1 MSNIINKIKRTV
13 LVVDDEIINQE
24 ILKEILSSK
33 YDVITA
39 NNGLDA
45 IHELTTQ
52 SKPISLIMLDI
63 NMPKMD
69 GIEFLEILK
78 EKNNKKIPVIVMT
91 SEHDTELKSLELG
104 AADFIKKPFE
114 MPEII
119 LARVNK
125 SIELFEDRIIINAS
139 ERDEVTQVYN
149 KNVFKEYVLKLDE
162 YNPDKKMDL
171 NVLDIEN
178 FQIINE
184 IYGKE
189 KSDEIIRHIADI
201 LKKEVKELDG
211 IVGRLEDEYFVL
223 YHRHLKDYK
232 KLTHTFEEILEEK
245 YGITGVH
252 FKLGVYEIDDKS
264 IKPEVRINRAKLLC
278 DHVGKDNHDNYL
290 IYNKIE
296 QDNSLYLEQ
305 LSYDFNNAIKNKEFV
320 VYYQPKY
327 NIEGNMPIISSAEAL
342 VRWNHHK
349 FGLISPKIFIPLL
362 EEKYLIKELDKYVW
376 EEAIKQLS
384 IWKKENKK
392 YVPIS
397 INISRVDMVDESIV
411 DCLLSLIKKYDID
424 SSYIYLEITESA
436 YNSDISQLLNIIT
449 KLRENGFKIELDDFG
464 SGYSSLNSL
473 ATIPFDVLKLD
484 MLFVKEMYTNDKTLK
499 MVKIVSDIAKFL
511 EVKLVAE
518 GVETVEQLNQ
528 LKEFGYQ
535 VIQGYYFSKPLTSAE
550 FEKLLGGKQ

>member
-1 MSNIINKIKRTV
+1 MSNIINEIKRTV

-24 ILKEILSSK
+24 ILKEILSLK

-52 SKPISLIMLDI
+52 AKPISLIMLDI

-69 GIEFLEILK
+69 GIEFLRKLK
-78 EKNNKKIPVIVMT
+78 EKNNKKIPIIVMT
-91 SEHDTELKSLELG
+91 SEHDTELESLELG

-125 SIELFEDRIIINAS
+125 SIELFEDRIIIDAA

-178 FQIINE
+178 FHIINE

-189 KSDEIIRHIADI
+189 KSDEIIKHIADI

-232 KLTHTFEEILEEK
+232 KLTNTFEKILEDE

-252 FKLGVYEIDDKS
+252 FKLGVYEIEDKS
-264 IKPEVRINRAKLLC
+264 ISVEVRINRAKLVC
-278 DHVGKDNHDNYL
+278 DHVGKDTHDNYL

-305 LSYDFNNAIKNKEFV
+305 LSYDFTNALKNREFV

-327 NIEGNMPIISSAEAL
+327 NVEKDTPTISSAEAL

-376 EEAIKQLS
+376 EEAIKQIS
-384 IWKKENKK
+384 IWKNENKK
-392 YVPIS
+392 IVPIS
-397 INISRVDMVDESIV
+397 INVSRIDILDESIV
-411 DCLLSLIKKYDID
+411 DIFSTLIKKYNID

-436 YNSDISQLLNIIT
+436 YNSDISQLVNIIT
-449 KLRENGFKIELDDFG
+449 KLREKGFKIEIDDFG
-464 SGYSSLNSL
+464 SGYSSLNNL

-484 MLFVKEMYTNDKTLK
+484 MLFVKDMYNNDKTLK
-499 MVKIVSDIAKFL
+499 MVKIVSDIARIFDSAL
-511 EVKLVAE
+511 IAE
-518 GVETVEQLNQ
+518 GVETKEQLNQ

-535 VIQGYYFSKPLTSAE
+535 VIQGYYFSKPLTNKE
-550 FEKLLGGKQ
+550 FENLLGGEK

>member
-1 MSNIINKIKRTV
+1 MRNIINEIKRTV

-24 ILKEILSSK
+24 ILKEILSLK

-52 SKPISLIMLDI
+52 AKPISLIMLDI

-69 GIEFLEILK
+69 GIEFLEKLK

-178 FQIINE
+178 FHIINE

-189 KSDEIIRHIADI
+189 KSDEIIKDIADI

-252 FKLGVYEIDDKS
+252 FKLGVYEIDDKK
-264 IKPEVRINRAKLLC
+264 IAPEVRINRAKLVC

-327 NIEGNMPIISSAEAL
+327 NIEGNKPVISSAEAL
-342 VRWNHHK
+342 VRWNHHS
-349 FGLISPKIFIPLL
+349 FGLISPKIFIPLF

-376 EEAIKQLS
+376 EEAIKQIS

-397 INISRVDMVDESIV
+397 INISRIDMLDESIV
-411 DCLLSLIKKYDID
+411 DVLFSLIKKYDVD

-436 YNSDISQLLNIIT
+436 YNSDISQLLNIINR
-449 KLRENGFKIELDDFG
+449 LREKGFKIELDDFG

-535 VIQGYYFSKPLTSAE
+535 VIQGYYFSKPLTSTD
-550 FEKLLGGKQ
+550 FEKLLGGK